1 MTKSSEMI
9 EIICPKCKRTQI
21 FNLGKEEMPKCEVCA
36 VRMVVKEVL
45 REGKAF

>member
-1 MTKSSEMI
+1 MPKSEMI

-21 FNLGKEEMPKCEVCA
+21 MNLSKEEMPKCETCK

-45 REGKAF
+45 REGKAY